1 MLKVRCLLV
10 IMLFSFAYVKG
21 ISQVRTIENPHA
33 SQQVRW
39 MPYNRMLAPAGTIIR
54 YGDPGLENHTLDDAL
69 IPHSHLLVVEDRYG
83 LAFIQTQQKKLVYR
97 LSLLEN
103 PLLNKF
109 ISTYSGLKVA
119 NIKDSICIFW
129 SIADTHKG
137 VKGSSRIAE
146 AYWDGKGAKIIRTFS
161 FDPEPPAELALSNAI
176 AIHKEKGIF
185 YLYTVLNGNNQAVKM
200 RLEDGKII
208 WEAPTGAA
216 PFGLAVT
223 GNRLFVTNWGGVI
236 PDDTL
241 KPVAGIPWGKV
252 YVDTLTDAVNNGS
265 VSIID
270 KNSGQWIATT
280 RVGLHPNAIVLSPDG
295 RWAFVACANSD
306 NVYIINT
313 RTNQVTDSLSVHLS
327 PVRDPFIGDSPDGL
341 AISRNGH
348 KLYVSNGMDNAVAVI
363 QLHYFNRKNQ
373 SKISARLTG
382 FIPTEAYPSG
392 LQVDSSQLYVCNL
405 EGEGAIVHQTEGYN
419 SHHQSATVSCI
430 PLPSSH
436 QLQHDSRIVYTA
448 NLLSKARLALLPPRK
463 NVAPKPVPER
473 IGEPSL
479 FKHVVYI
486 IKENRT
492 YDQVLGDMKEGNGD
506 SSLCSF
512 GARVTPNEHRLARD
526 FCLLDNFFVSG
537 KCSAEGHQWTDAAM
551 VTDYV
556 EKNVRAWFRSYP
568 HVQNDA
574 LVYDKNGFIWNDALD
589 HGKTVR
595 IYGEAAT
602 PHFNDALT
610 WKDIYTLYIQGKPF
624 SFYNTTTISRVK
636 PILSPGY
643 PGFNNHKIPDQIRAA
658 AFINEMKHDDS
669 LPGDQW
675 PNLMILA
682 LPADHTAGMR
692 PGFPT
697 PEAMVADNDLALG
710 KIIQAITHS
719 RFWDSTAVFV
729 TEDDSQDGWDHVSAY
744 RTTAFV
750 ISPYS
755 HLHTVIHNNYNQT
768 SMVRTIEQILG
779 IPPMNAL
786 DATATPMY
794 DCFSQLMDTASY
806 HFIPAMIPL
815 DEMNKRTTDLQ
826 GEARKMALYSGEH
839 QFDHID
845 GGNDDLLNRIIW
857 FATMKNKPY
866 PSTEDHN

>member
-21 ISQVRTIENPHA
+21 ISQVRTVENPHV

-54 YGDPGLENHTLDDAL
+54 YGDPGLENHALDNAL

-97 LSLLEN
+97 LSLREN
-103 PLLNKF
+103 PLLKNF
-109 ISTYSGLKVA
+109 ISTYSGLKVVK
-119 NIKDSICIFW
+119 IKDSICIFW
-129 SIADTHKG
+129 SIANTHKG
-137 VKGSSRIAE
+137 VEGSSRIVE
-146 AYWDGKGAKIIRTFS
+146 AYWNGKKAKIIRTFS
-161 FDPEPPAELALSNAI
+161 FDPQPPAGLALSNAVS
-176 AIHKEKGIF
+176 IHEEKGTL
-185 YLYTVLNGNNQAVKM
+185 YLYTVLNGNNRAVKM
-200 RLEDGKII
+200 RLEDGKIM
-208 WEAPTGAA
+208 WEASTGVA
-216 PFGLAVT
+216 PFDLTIAGT
-223 GNRLFVTNWGGVI
+223 KLFVTNWGGII
-236 PDDTL
+236 PNDTS
-241 KPVAGIPWGKV
+241 KSVAGIPWGEACI
-252 YVDTLTDAVNNGS
+252 DPITDAVNNGS
-265 VSIID
+265 VSVID
-270 KNSGQWIATT
+270 GNSGLGIATIH
-280 RVGLHPNAIVLSPDG
+280 VGLHPNAILLSPDEE
-295 RWAFVACANSD
+295 WAFVACANSD

-313 RTNQVTDSLSVHLS
+313 HTNHVTDSVSVRLSSVK
-327 PVRDPFIGDSPDGL
+327 DPFIGDSPDGL
-341 AISRNGH
+341 AISRDGH
-348 KLYVSNGMDNAVAVI
+348 TLYVSNGMDNAVAVVK
-363 QLHYFNRKNQ
+363 LHYFSKKKQ
-373 SKISARLTG
+373 SKISASLKG

-392 LQVDSSQLYVCNL
+392 LQVDAGQLYVCNL
-405 EGEGAIVHQTEGYN
+405 EGEGAIVHEKEGYN
-419 SHHQSATVSCI
+419 SHHQLATVSCI
-430 PLPSSH
+430 PLPSPDR
-436 QLQHDSRIVYTA
+436 LQHDSRTVYAA
-448 NLLSKARLALLPPRK
+448 NLLAKARLALLPPMK
-463 NVAPKPVPER
+463 NVSPKPIPER

-479 FKHVVYI
+479 FRHVVYI

-506 SSLCSF
+506 SSICSF
-512 GARVTPNEHRLARD
+512 GAKVTPNEHRLARE

-574 LVYDKNGFIWNDALD
+574 LVYDKNGFLWNDAAD
-589 HGKTVR
+589 HGKTVI

-602 PHFNDALT
+602 PHFSNTLI
-610 WKDIYTLYIQGKPF
+610 WKDIYSLYLNRKTFQ
-624 SFYNTTTISRVK
+624 FYNTTTLSRVA
-636 PILSPGY
+636 PLLSPDY
-643 PGFNNHKIPDQIRAA
+643 PGFDSHKIPDQLRAE
-658 AFINEMKHDDS
+658 AFIHDLKKYES

-697 PEAMVADNDLALG
+697 PDAMVADNDLALG
-710 KIIQAITHS
+710 KIIQAISHS
-719 RFWDSTAVFV
+719 RFWDSTAIFV

-755 HLHTVIHNNYNQT
+755 HLHITIHNNYNQT

-786 DATATPMY
+786 DATATPMF
-794 DCFSQLMDTASY
+794 DCFSKNRDTSSY
-806 HFIPAMIPL
+806 HFLPAMIPL
-815 DEMNKRTTDLQ
+815 DEMNKRTADLK
-826 GEARKMALYSGEH
+826 GEAREMAIYSSKH

-866 PSTEDHN
+866 PSARGND